1 MTDIEVKEMSERVNK
16 YNGLKMYLNEL
27 TGAIKEI
34 EKQRVVSTIQ
44 TLEHYEPYR
53 FSDAPENYR
62 DRFCRDVL
70 VSLCGIKVDVERE
83 MEEL

>member
-1 MTDIEVKEMSERVNK
+1 MTDIEAKEISERVNK
-16 YNGLKMYLNEL
+16 YNSLKMYLNEL

-53 FSDAPENYR
+53 FSDAPEIYR
-62 DRFCRDVL
+62 DRFCKDVL

-83 MEEL
+83 IEEL